1 MTETLNADFSQRAVM
16 HTAAM
21 DWQASPSPSVW
32 RKRLDLAA
40 GAETSRVTSVV
51 RYDAGSSFA
60 LHPHPCGEEIFVL
73 DGVFADEH
81 GEYPAGTYLLNPQ
94 GFNHAPFSKQG
105 CVLFVKLQQYP
116 GTEHIT
122 IDTKSA
128 DWPDTGVPGLRLLR
142 CTTTAGARPCAW
154 PVSHRAA
161 ACRRTIMW
169 AAKSFFVIAG
179 EVADEFGAYPAG
191 TWIRQPDASRHEPVS
206 AQGATLYVKRGH
218 LPTK

>member
-16 HTAAM
+16 HTTAM

-116 GTEHIT
+116 STEHIT

-128 DWPDTGVPGLRLLR
+128 DWPDTGVPELRLLTLYDNGR
-142 CTTTAGARPCAW
+142 GETVRLARFAPG
-154 PVSHRAA
+154 
-161 ACRRTIMW
+161 CRVP
-169 AAKSFFVIAG
+169 AHDHVGGEELFVIAG

-206 AQGATLYVKRGH
+206 AQGATL
-218 LPTK
+218 